1 MRIIPFLRGQAFDP
15 EALTVMDAAFQAVCR
30 SLELTNGDD
39 LHRETVALKVI
50 EIAQTGQRDPDQ
62 LAARVLEELQ

>member
-15 EALTVMDAAFQAVCR
+15 DDLAVLDAAFQAVCR
-30 SLELTNGDD
+30 SLGLADGDD
-39 LHRETVALKVI
+39 LRREAVALKVI

-62 LAARVLEELQ
+62 LAARVLEELR